1 MISDYENLYL
11 IDSFKN
17 KVRAKKIQVCTN
29 YIAKEKLSYEENSKN
44 IFSRI
49 FYLAKKNDSSEA
61 LLCLRCR
68 VSNPI
73 KNSIGNLYKKHSAI
87 YEIDY
92 LDMMKYVL
100 DDYGE
105 NLLKVSSNST
115 KKVKVNERSFRWSN
129 VIKVEKNKLRPFG
142 VRVLIDFNSEL
153 SNIDTWTYHKV
164 RSNPELKSY
173 LKSFGLNLIRTWPL
187 IAEQSTSRVKEAW
200 RLYGNN
206 SMNNNEI
213 ENLHKSF
220 VEKYKKAKSEYKRTR
235 KRIIGWEPDFKFLQS
250 LKPKQV
256 NRDNLE
262 MIDKAIRK
270 FKSSSEGA
278 PQNFMPFEELRS
290 DELFKNDLYTLDS
303 NIEKESTEKEI
314 DIIQKTIQESTFLI
328 LKSLI
333 SSEKNKWK
341 ENDDRR
347 LAWKLYA
354 EGLSQR
360 DIAVKCN
367 HKQGWVSKLIKE
379 KIILERI
386 ASLAAIK
393 LKDYPAFESLKKE
406 PDKIDNLIMQLQIYL
421 VSKDPESGNSILR
434 SILQEVIDK

>member
-44 IFSRI
+44 TFSRI
-49 FYLAKKNDSSEA
+49 FYLTKKNDSPEA

-73 KNSIGNLYKKHSAI
+73 KNSIANLYKKYSAI

-92 LDMMKYVL
+92 LNMMKYVL

-105 NLLKVSSNST
+105 NSLKVSSDST
-115 KKVKVNERSFRWSN
+115 KKAKVIERTFIWSN

-142 VRVLIDFNSEL
+142 VRVLLDFNSEL

-173 LKSFGLNLIRTWPL
+173 LKSFGLNLIRIWPL
-187 IAEQSTSRVKEAW
+187 IAEQSTSKVKEAW
-200 RLYGNN
+200 KLYGNS
-206 SMNNNEI
+206 SMKNNEV

-250 LKPKQV
+250 LNPKQD

-262 MIDKAIRK
+262 MLDKAIRK
-270 FKSSSEGA
+270 FKSASEGA
-278 PQNFMPFEELRS
+278 QQNFMAFDELRS

-303 NIEKESTEKEI
+303 NSDIESNEKEI
-314 DIIQKTIQESTFLI
+314 DIIQKTIKESTLLI
-328 LKSLI
+328 LKNLI
-333 SSEKNKWK
+333 SAEKEKWE

-360 DIAVKCN
+360 DIALKCN

-379 KIILERI
+379 KFILERI
-386 ASLAAIK
+386 SSLAAIK
-393 LKDYPAFESLKKE
+393 LKDYPEFESLKKE

-421 VSKDPESGNSILR
+421 VSKDPESGTSILR
-434 SILQEVIDK
+434 SNLKEVIN